1 LTWFFIKSN
10 FLACQYPKSQH
21 VIYQH
26 LYSTNE
32 KMVPNYWLGIL
43 YHLFSF
49 KVHQIPKECALHA
62 FDYATPQSVADAV
75 VMLKEHGEK
84 ARVLAGG
91 TDLIVQL
98 RENRRRADV
107 VVDIKGISD
116 VNELSYHAS
125 SGLTIGAAVPCYL
138 IYGDAAIADA
148 YPGLMDAASLVGGTG
163 IQGRASLGGNLCNGS
178 PAGDTIPPMIVL
190 GGIARIAGPD
200 GTREVPVASFCTGP
214 SKTVLKDGEF
224 LVSLHFP
231 SPEANSGAYYLRF
244 IPRNEMD
251 IAVVGVGAKVVLN
264 QDKSQFISA
273 RVALGAVAPTPLFV
287 QAVGDALVGQP
298 VSDESVQKA
307 SKIAQDAARPIS
319 DMRGTAEYRKHLI
332 GVFTRRVLSGA
343 VQRAKES

>member
-1 LTWFFIKSN
+1 
-10 FLACQYPKSQH
+10 
-21 VIYQH
+21 
-26 LYSTNE
+26 
-32 KMVPNYWLGIL
+32 M
-43 YHLFSF
+43 
-49 KVHQIPKECALHA
+49 HA

-116 VNELSYHAS
+116 VNELSYDAS
-125 SGLTIGAAVPCYL
+125 SGLTVGSAVPCYL
-138 IYGDAAIADA
+138 LYGDTAIAAA

-200 GTREVPVASFCTGP
+200 GTRDVAVEDFCTGP
-214 SKTVLKDGEF
+214 SKTVLANGEF

-231 SPEANSGAYYLRF
+231 APEANSGAYYQRF

-251 IAVVGVGAKVVLN
+251 IAVVGVGAKVVLSDD
-264 QDKSQFISA
+264 QSQFISA
-273 RVALGAVAPTPLFV
+273 RIALGAVAPTPLYV
-287 QAVGDALVGQP
+287 QKVGEALAGQS
-298 VSDESVQKA
+298 VSDESIQKA
-307 SKIAQDAARPIS
+307 SEIAQDAARPIS
-319 DMRGTAEYRKHLI
+319 DMRGTAEYRKHLT
-332 GVFTRRVLSGA
+332 GVLTRRVINGA